1 MTTFVL
7 AVQFLEGVAYLHS
20 FSVAHLDLKPGNIVI
35 ERGPESKV
43 DLAIIEFRPFRFCR
57 R

>member
-1 MTTFVL
+1 MVGAL

-20 FSVAHLDLKPGNIVI
+20 LSVTHLDLKPGNIVV
-35 ERGPESKV
+35 ERDPESKV
-43 DLAIIEFRPFRFCR
+43 DLAIIEFRPFPFCR